1 MQCETP
7 SPSQRIYPLLY
18 FSYRVLTRGSYG
30 TFDHLMVLLGRLTD
44 FASRDLVRKQKSKKP
59 EGQSSGP
66 GHSPHTFA
74 GMVPASG
81 NVTIPRGFSPPRETT
96 PQSEGMEEVDLESST
111 NDALREW
118 DRIRRAFDTFKSFL
132 GHDFEP
138 LGPEYDRPRE
148 TPFGP
153 ALSYRTYSIAGI
165 WMNFYMGMIVLHRSH
180 PSMPPVAMIAAGM
193 AARQTAPYATE
204 IGRIASGL
212 MVEAHIRYCRC

>member
-1 MQCETP
+1 
-7 SPSQRIYPLLY
+7 
-18 FSYRVLTRGSYG
+18 
-30 TFDHLMVLLGRLTD
+30 
-44 FASRDLVRKQKSKKP
+44 
-59 EGQSSGP
+59 
-66 GHSPHTFA
+66 
-74 GMVPASG
+74 
-81 NVTIPRGFSPPRETT
+81 
-96 PQSEGMEEVDLESST
+96 MEEVDLESST

-165 WMNFYMGMIVLHRSH
+165 WMNFYMGLIVLYRAH

-193 AARQTAPYATE
+193 AAKQTAPYANQ
-204 IGRIASGL
+204 IGRIAAGL
-212 MVEAHIRYCRC
+212 AEDCAHVTAVSTIVGAVFMESSFPLFVAGVQVRTDPFC